1 MLNIGQIVIY
11 NTYGVC
17 EVTEVIQKEL
27 GGVFKDYYVLH
38 PIYDKKVS
46 VFLPLDNKDL
56 LNRARPIL
64 TKDEIYNV
72 VNAFSTQPLKWI
84 DNENERK
91 KTYSQI
97 IKDGNRYELISILKS
112 IYNHKNILKDKKK
125 KLHASD
131 EQFFKEAETLL
142 IDEICYVLNLE
153 RNSVLDLI
161 LEQFNN

>member
-17 EVTEVIQKEL
+17 EVSEIIQKEL
-27 GGVFKDYYVLH
+27 GGISKDYYVLH
-38 PIYDKKVS
+38 PIYDNKVS

-64 TKDEIYNV
+64 TKDEINDV
-72 VNAFSTQPLKWI
+72 ISSFPTQPLNWI

-97 IKDGNRYELISILKS
+97 IKDGNRLELISIVKS
-112 IYNHKNILKDKKK
+112 IHNHKNILKEKKK

-142 IDEICYVLNLE
+142 FDEISYVLNIE
-153 RNSVLDLI
+153 RNSVLNLI

>member
-17 EVTEVIQKEL
+17 KVSEIIQREL
-27 GGVFKDYYVLH
+27 GGVVKDYFVLR
-38 PIYDKKVS
+38 PLSDEKAS
-46 VFLPLDNKDL
+46 VFLPRDNKEIL
-56 LNRARPIL
+56 SRARPVLSI
-64 TKDEIYNV
+64 DE
-72 VNAFSTQPLKWI
+72 VNDLVKAFPLQPLMWI

-91 KTYSQI
+91 RTYSQI
-97 IKDGNRYELISILKS
+97 IKDGDRYQLISIVKT

-125 KLHASD
+125 KLHATD

-142 IDEICYVLNLE
+142 FDEISYVLNIE

-161 LEQFNN
+161 LDQFN